1 MVSVPRKTQQ
11 NNITSPEL
19 LAQVNPDN
27 LQLLDDYILY
37 LQSVQRSPKT
47 IFCYTNDLQI
57 FFVFLLQKCKNKFFV
72 DITKRDIIAYQNW
85 LLTVNKNSPARI
97 RRLKSTLSSL
107 GNYIETIL
115 SDEYPN
121 FRNFI
126 NKIESPAN
134 TPVREKTVLSDEQ
147 CELLLKTLVD
157 NKKYEKACMAALAM
171 SSGRRKAEL
180 VRFKVHYFADENII
194 YGSLYKTPEKVK
206 TKGRGGG
213 KMLTCYTLAKDFK
226 PYFDLWMEER
236 KRKGIESEW
245 LFPDKN
251 DPAKHMSADTLNSWA
266 LTYGKILGVSVYFHA
281 FRHRFTTHLA
291 ILGLPDNIIQ
301 SILGWSD
308 ISLVGVY
315 KDLDAEDEFA
325 DYFSEDGIISKE
337 KTKLSDL

>member
-1 MVSVPRKTQQ
+1 MPRKTQQ

-19 LAQVNPDN
+19 LEQINPDN
-27 LQLLDDYILY
+27 KQLLEDYMLY
-37 LQSVQRSPKT
+37 LESVQRSPKT
-47 IFCYTNDLQI
+47 IFSYKNDLEI
-57 FFVFLLQKCKNKFFV
+57 FFVWLLQHAKNKFFV

-107 GNYIETIL
+107 ANYIEAVL
-115 SDEYPN
+115 DEDYPK

-126 NKIESPAN
+126 NKIESPVN

-147 CELLLKTLVD
+147 CDLLLKTLVD
-157 NKKYEKACMAALAM
+157 NKKYDKACMAALAM

-180 VRFKVHYFADENII
+180 VRYKVHYFDDENII
-194 YGSLYKTPEKVK
+194 YGSLYKTPEKMK

-213 KMLTCYTLAKDFK
+213 KMLTCYTMVKDFK

-236 KRKGIESEW
+236 ERKGIESEW

-251 DPAKHMSADTLNSWA
+251 DPTQHMNPDTLNSWS
-266 LTYGKILGVSVYFHA
+266 LTYSNILGVPVYIHA

-291 ILGLPDNIIQ
+291 VLGLPDNIIQ

-308 ISLVGVY
+308 ISLVSVY
-315 KDLDAEDEFA
+315 KDIEAEDEFG
-325 DYFSEDGIISKE
+325 DYFSEDGIVAKE